1 MAKVAG
7 PARGAVSDRL
17 DRSHTATQKGSN
29 MLKLVT
35 RALLG
40 AALLLPLT
48 ALPQDRNSPMP
59 AADASHTD
67 AALAKFRDDMQATRA
82 DIMAKGLTL
91 SADEASKF
99 WPMFKEYQKEQNVII
114 DAQISAVKKY
124 SEHYD
129 TLNPTDAVE
138 YVKSLLERDQKM
150 DALRVKWLSKFQSGG
165 ISAGTSAR
173 AIQLDRRLSQLAQAQ
188 LSSEIPLVH

>member
-1 MAKVAG
+1 
-7 PARGAVSDRL
+7 
-17 DRSHTATQKGSN
+17 

-35 RALLG
+35 RSLLC
-40 AALLLPLT
+40 AALLVPLT
-48 ALPQDRNSPMP
+48 APAQEKQSPMP
-59 AADASHTD
+59 AADTSNTN

-91 SADEASKF
+91 TADEASKF
-99 WPMFKEYQKEQNVII
+99 WPLFKEYQKEQNVVI
-114 DAQISAVKKY
+114 DAQIDAVKKY
-124 SEHYD
+124 SDHYQ
-129 TLNPTDAVE
+129 TLTPSDSVA
-138 YVKSLLERDQKM
+138 YVKALLERDQKM

-165 ISAGTSAR
+165 ISAGTAAR

>member
-1 MAKVAG
+1 
-7 PARGAVSDRL
+7 
-17 DRSHTATQKGSN
+17 

-35 RALLG
+35 RTLLVV
-40 AALLLPLT
+40 ALLLPLT
-48 ALPQDRNSPMP
+48 ALSQDKQSPMP
-59 AADASHTD
+59 AADAKNTD

-99 WPMFKEYQKEQNVII
+99 WPMFKDYQKEQNVII
-114 DAQISAVKKY
+114 DSQIDAVKKY
-124 SEHYD
+124 ADRYQ
-129 TLNPTDAVE
+129 TLNATDAVA
-138 YVKSLLERDQKM
+138 YVKALLDRDQKM
-150 DALRVKWLSKFQSGG
+150 DALRVKWLGKFQSGG
-165 ISAGTSAR
+165 ISGGTAAR

>member
-1 MAKVAG
+1 
-7 PARGAVSDRL
+7 
-17 DRSHTATQKGSN
+17 

-35 RALLG
+35 RTMLG
-40 AALLLPLT
+40 VALLLPLG
-48 ALPQDRNSPMP
+48 ALAQDKNSPMP
-59 AADASHTD
+59 AADASNTN

-99 WPMFKEYQKEQNVII
+99 WPMFKDYQKEQNVII
-114 DAQISAVKKY
+114 DAQIEAVKKY

-129 TLNPTDAVE
+129 TLNATDAVS
-138 YVKSLLERDQKM
+138 YVKSLLDRDQKM
-150 DALRVKWLSKFQSGG
+150 DALRVKWLGKFQAGG
-165 ISAGTSAR
+165 ISGGTAAR

>member
-1 MAKVAG
+1 M
-7 PARGAVSDRL
+7 
-17 DRSHTATQKGSN
+17 H
-29 MLKLVT
+29 KLVT
-35 RALLG
+35 RTLLAVALL
-40 AALLLPLT
+40 APLT
-48 ALPQDRNSPMP
+48 ALAAEPKSESPMP
-59 AADASHTD
+59 ATNAANTD

-91 SADEASKF
+91 SADEAAKF
-99 WPMFKEYQKEQNVII
+99 WPLFKEYQKEQNVII
-114 DAQISAVKKY
+114 DAQIAAVKKY

-150 DALRVKWLSKFQSGG
+150 DARRVKWLSKFQSGG

-173 AIQLDRRLSQLAQAQ
+173 AIQLDRRLSQVAQAQ
-188 LSSEIPLVH
+188 LSAEIPLVH

>member
-1 MAKVAG
+1 
-7 PARGAVSDRL
+7 
-17 DRSHTATQKGSN
+17 

-35 RALLG
+35 RTMLG
-40 AALLLPLT
+40 IALLLPLT
-48 ALPQDRNSPMP
+48 ALAQDKQSPMP
-59 AADASHTD
+59 ATDAKNTD

-91 SADEASKF
+91 TADEASKF
-99 WPMFKEYQKEQNVII
+99 WPLFKQYQAEQNAVI
-114 DAQISAVKKY
+114 DAQIEAVKKY

-129 TLNPTDAVE
+129 TLTATDSVA
-138 YVKSLLERDQKM
+138 YVKALLDRDQKM
-150 DALRVKWLSKFQSGG
+150 DALRVKWLGKFQSGG
-165 ISAGTSAR
+165 ISGGTAAR

>member
-1 MAKVAG
+1 M
-7 PARGAVSDRL
+7 
-17 DRSHTATQKGSN
+17 H
-29 MLKLVT
+29 KLVT
-35 RALLG
+35 RTLLAVALLVPL
-40 AALLLPLT
+40 AAP
-48 ALPQDRNSPMP
+48 AAEPQSPMP
-59 AADASHTD
+59 AANASNTD

-91 SADEASKF
+91 SADEAAKF
-99 WPMFKEYQKEQNVII
+99 WPLFKEYQKEQNVVI
-114 DAQISAVKKY
+114 DAQIAAVKKY

-129 TLNPTDAVE
+129 TLNATDAVA

-150 DALRVKWLSKFQSGG
+150 DALRVKWLAKFQSGG
-165 ISAGTSAR
+165 ISGGTAAR

>member
-1 MAKVAG
+1 M
-7 PARGAVSDRL
+7 
-17 DRSHTATQKGSN
+17 H
-29 MLKLVT
+29 KLVT
-35 RALLG
+35 RTLLAVALLVPL
-40 AALLLPLT
+40 AA
-48 ALPQDRNSPMP
+48 P
-59 AADASHTD
+59 AAEPQSPIPAANASNTD

-91 SADEASKF
+91 SADEAAKF
-99 WPMFKEYQKEQNVII
+99 WPLFKEYQKEQNVVI
-114 DAQISAVKKY
+114 DAQIAAVKKY

-129 TLNPTDAVE
+129 TLNATDAVA

-150 DALRVKWLSKFQSGG
+150 DALRVKWLAKFQSGG
-165 ISAGTSAR
+165 ISGGTAAR